1 VPLRRV
7 LDPLERASEI
17 VFGLL
22 MVLTFTG
29 SIDVAMGGREEVG
42 TILLAALGCN
52 MAWGIVDAAM
62 YLMTSF
68 SQRSRGAATIAA
80 VRRAGEPA
88 AASALIRAALPDP
101 LAEAIGDVEVEALR
115 RRVCEM
121 PEPRNAARLRRDDLV
136 GAAATFLLVFLST
149 CPVVIPF
156 LIVDRVA
163 TALRLSHGVAIVML
177 FAAGWSVG
185 AHAGT
190 RPLRSGLAMVG
201 LGLVLASVTIAL
213 GG

>member
-1 VPLRRV
+1 VAPRRV

-42 TILLAALGCN
+42 TILAAAVGCN
-52 MAWGIVDAAM
+52 LAWGIVDASM
-62 YLMTSF
+62 YLLTSF
-68 SQRSRGAATIAA
+68 SERSRRATAIAA
-80 VRRAGEPA
+80 VCRAGSPA
-88 AASALIRAALPDP
+88 IAYALIREALPEL
-101 LAEAIGDVEVEALR
+101 LAQALGDSEVEALR
-115 RRVCEM
+115 RRVCAI
-121 PEPRNAARLRRDDLV
+121 PESRDAARLTRDDYL

-149 CPVVIPF
+149 LPVVIPF
-156 LIVDRVA
+156 LVVERVA
-163 TALRLSHGVAIVML
+163 LALRLSHAVAIVRL

-185 AHAGT
+185 AHAGV

-201 LGLVLASVTIAL
+201 LGLALASVTIAL

>member
-1 VPLRRV
+1 VAPRRV

-42 TILLAALGCN
+42 TILAA
-52 MAWGIVDAAM
+52 
-62 YLMTSF
+62 
-68 SQRSRGAATIAA
+68 
-80 VRRAGEPA
+80 
-88 AASALIRAALPDP
+88 
-101 LAEAIGDVEVEALR
+101 
-115 RRVCEM
+115 
-121 PEPRNAARLRRDDLV
+121 
-136 GAAATFLLVFLST
+136 FLLVFLST
-149 CPVVIPF
+149 LPVVIPF
-156 LIVDRVA
+156 LLVERVA
-163 TALRLSHGVAIVML
+163 MALRLSHAVAIVML

-185 AHAGT
+185 AHAGV

>member
-1 VPLRRV
+1 MPPRRV

-52 MAWGIVDAAM
+52 LAWGIVDAAM
-62 YLMTSF
+62 YLMTSL
-68 SQRSRGAATIAA
+68 SQRSRGAATMAA

-88 AASALIRAALPDP
+88 VASALIRAALPDP
-101 LAEAIGDVEVEALR
+101 LGEAIGDVEVEALR
-115 RRVCEM
+115 RRVCQM
-121 PEPRNAARLRRDDLV
+121 PEPGNAARLRRDDLV

-149 CPVVIPF
+149 FPVVIPF

-177 FAAGWSVG
+177 FAAGWSAG

-190 RPLRSGLAMVG
+190 GRLRSGLAMVG